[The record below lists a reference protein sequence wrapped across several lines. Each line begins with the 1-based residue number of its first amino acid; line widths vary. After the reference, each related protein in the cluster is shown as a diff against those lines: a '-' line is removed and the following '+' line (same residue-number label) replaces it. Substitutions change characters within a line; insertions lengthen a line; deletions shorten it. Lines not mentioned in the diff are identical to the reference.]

1 VTVRKERWGQV
12 RTAVVR
18 QHGTQLWL
26 EPASWWSSVTETDEQ
41 RHRVLTSLDFV
52 VKSYSRNPSA
62 AVHAAA
68 DHLHRNRLAALQP
81 GHDYADAPW
90 RLDMFSRLHKGDT
103 HIPLAEMAGRK
114 DDLRFAHLF
123 GDGALYHSSKAS
135 PHTGYINAGYFVPD
149 WHFVLDKNAIAVY
162 ESTSTEEAV
171 SHIDRVRKFFDACVP
186 DRTRVID
193 AKKCTFEDCKRH
205 VAMRE
210 LQNFV
215 GDLLALATVLCNELP
230 ELELKPKAID
240 LADKAV
246 EYFRV
251 NDGHNTDERLTDAV
265 LLTTVLNG
273 AGHEA
278 LRPFQD
284 ELDGRRCRIDD
295 PEGIKRWVKSA
306 EEPFFNRSRS
316 FAWIQQQ
323 VANAGPD
330 ILQSRGASEQTRSN
344 RIQSL
349 ILSPNSDASKVRRLV
364 NAEKSSVSLS
374 RNLRDLLSKNTEPL
388 VLLKALAVFLATDG
402 PVKANELKF
411 SGTSDHISTVLQKLA
426 NHQKPN
432 FDLALSDMGL
442 PKSTREVVKQWVKR
456 FNDGLSM
463 DKVIGL

>member
-1 VTVRKERWGQV
+1 MRSKERWGRV
-12 RTAVVR
+12 RQAVVR

-26 EPASWWSSVTETDEQ
+26 EPASWWSSITETDEQ
-41 RHRVLTSLDFV
+41 KRRVLTSLGYV
-52 VKSYSRNPSA
+52 VNSSSRNPSA

-68 DHLHRNRLAALQP
+68 DHWHRNRLAALQP

-90 RLDMFSRLHKGDT
+90 RLTTFSGLHKGDT
-103 HIPLAEMAGRK
+103 HIPFAEMAGKK

-123 GDGALYHSSKAS
+123 GDGLLYHFSKAS
-135 PHTGYINAGYFVPD
+135 PHKAYINAQYFVPD
-149 WHFVLDKNAIAVY
+149 WHFVLDENAIAVY
-162 ESTSTEEAV
+162 QSTSTEEAM
-171 SHIDRVRKFFDACVP
+171 SHIDRVRQLFVARVP
-186 DRTRVID
+186 GETHVID
-193 AKKCTFEDCKRH
+193 AKECSFEDCKRP

-210 LQNFV
+210 LRNLV
-215 GDLLALATVLCNELP
+215 GDLLALVTVRCHELP
-230 ELELKPKAID
+230 ELKPKAID

-284 ELDGRRCRIDD
+284 ELDDRRCRIDD
-295 PEGIKRWVKSA
+295 PESIERWVNSTA
-306 EEPFFNRSRS
+306 ETFINRSRS
-316 FAWIQQQ
+316 FASIQQQ
-323 VANAGPD
+323 VANAGPYV
-330 ILQSRGASEQTRSN
+330 LQFRGASEQTRSN
-344 RIQSL
+344 LIQSL
-349 ILSPNSDASKVRRLV
+349 ILNPTSDASKVRRLV

-411 SGTSDHISTVLQKLA
+411 SGTSGHISTVLQNLA

-456 FNDGLSM
+456 FNDGLSV